1 KEDRGVLYVE
11 TIGYNQ
17 DGTVGCVFRR
27 KVMVPKDS
35 YLAARG
41 GEQPARPVPQPDKN
55 WNGPTGA

>member
-1 KEDRGVLYVE
+1 VVHVE

-17 DGTVGCVFRR
+17 DGKVICIFRR

-35 YLAARG
+35 YLAERG

-55 WNGPTGA
+55 WPGPDAAE

>member
-1 KEDRGVLYVE
+1 VVHVE

-17 DGTVGCVFRR
+17 DGKVICIFRR

-35 YLAARG
+35 YLTERG

-55 WNGPTGA
+55 WPGPDAAE